1 MQLNWGVLGPDILSS
16 TRRTRTLGL
25 GSVVRSFNDLAVPGT
40 GGVWFGKQLVL
51 ALLGIDLAA
60 EARTRG
66 HKVSN
71 IQVANAIEAL
81 GCWSALQNSEAADP
95 RVRGRRKLQGRVDVS
110 FRSLIRPNAYVTQ
123 PMRMATGQCLL
134 ALGLVH
140 SSKERFNAYQCTDDA
155 LRLLNVA
162 FDRFAPNRRT
172 VRDNM
177 LRWIEGDAACVKTT
191 ESRNALASNGLLN
204 KGAREIVKER
214 LVASDLSGRRKGL
227 LVWLDT
233 LSHPNGGLST
243 VVRWDTRPERID
255 ESHWRDLKVG
265 SEFFIARNNAISLL
279 DRMEETIGGLSERM
293 LDVASQLPRTIEVAI
308 EALQRSADLFLS
320 SSFDPSP
327 DGEASVFCA
336 QCSGAATNASVI
348 SSLVE
353 RDDRVL
359 RLRGTQVVPGPAFV
373 GRATAAVVDN
383 ADEAASEE
391 KVEVSGA
398 SIEWP
403 DGISFRLPNLLLLN
417 ADLRGDLDR
426 LLFPAGK

>member
-1 MQLNWGVLGPDILSS
+1 M
-16 TRRTRTLGL
+16 
-25 GSVVRSFNDLAVPGT
+25 
-40 GGVWFGKQLVL
+40 
-51 ALLGIDLAA
+51 
-60 EARTRG
+60 
-66 HKVSN
+66 
-71 IQVANAIEAL
+71 
-81 GCWSALQNSEAADP
+81 
-95 RVRGRRKLQGRVDVS
+95 
-110 FRSLIRPNAYVTQ
+110 
-123 PMRMATGQCLL
+123 
-134 ALGLVH
+134 
-140 SSKERFNAYQCTDDA
+140 
-155 LRLLNVA
+155 
-162 FDRFAPNRRT
+162 
-172 VRDNM
+172 
-177 LRWIEGDAACVKTT
+177 
-191 ESRNALASNGLLN
+191 
-204 KGAREIVKER
+204 
-214 LVASDLSGRRKGL
+214 
-227 LVWLDT
+227 
-233 LSHPNGGLST
+233 LST

-293 LDVASQLPRTIEVAI
+293 LDVANQLPRTIEVAI

-417 ADLRGDLDR
+417 ADLRGDLDQ